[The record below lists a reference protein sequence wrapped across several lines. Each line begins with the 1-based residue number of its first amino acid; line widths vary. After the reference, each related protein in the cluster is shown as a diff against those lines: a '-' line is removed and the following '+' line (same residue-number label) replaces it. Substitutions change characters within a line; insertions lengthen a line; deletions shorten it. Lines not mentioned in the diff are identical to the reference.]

1 MIINIFGSTGIIGS
15 KTLLILKK
23 YFPEI
28 KINLLVANNNYKKLI
43 YQVKIFK
50 PKYIYLQDESKSQI
64 LKKNINQK
72 TIVFNFNEL
81 KAYLKTSKSDYSIL
95 AISGFRSL
103 NYLELILDN
112 TASLGLVSKEA
123 IVSAGHLFRKY
134 KKKIIN
140 KIYPLDS
147 EHFSIFKTL
156 HSYDNNK
163 LESLTITASG
173 GPFFGQKFL
182 ELKDVSFSSASKHP
196 MWKMGYKNSID
207 SATLVNKC
215 LEIVEAHYLFGISYD
230 KIRVLIHPEA
240 KVHSILE
247 FKNFLYNMTL
257 FYNDMTIPIYHFLN
271 QNFNYKLKSDIF
283 NFHRLDR
290 NSLNFYKVKKN
301 EFPILKF
308 FNSLDK
314 NDPSNVIKFNVANEY
329 AVNLFKKNQ
338 IKYTEIFNFIKKIT
352 SLNWNSNLKNINDI
366 IYFHEQLEQQ
376 ITCKIK
382 NFV

>member
-1 MIINIFGSTGIIGS
+1 
-15 KTLLILKK
+15 
-23 YFPEI
+23 
-28 KINLLVANNNYKKLI
+28 
-43 YQVKIFK
+43 
-50 PKYIYLQDESKSQI
+50 
-64 LKKNINQK
+64 
-72 TIVFNFNEL
+72 
-81 KAYLKTSKSDYSIL
+81 
-95 AISGFRSL
+95 
-103 NYLELILDN
+103 
-112 TASLGLVSKEA
+112 
-123 IVSAGHLFRKY
+123 
-134 KKKIIN
+134 
-140 KIYPLDS
+140 
-147 EHFSIFKTL
+147 
-156 HSYDNNK
+156 
-163 LESLTITASG
+163 
-173 GPFFGQKFL
+173 
-182 ELKDVSFSSASKHP
+182 
-196 MWKMGYKNSID
+196 
-207 SATLVNKC
+207 
-215 LEIVEAHYLFGISYD
+215 
-230 KIRVLIHPEA
+230 
-240 KVHSILE
+240 
-247 FKNFLYNMTL
+247 MTL